1 MKGIQV
7 DGAPSKIIASRLDVK
22 SWVAQVPGVDAV
34 RPATCPC
41 CGRAGQPAG
50 APLGIIGHG
59 LRERQQRG
67 PLVAGGAPKL
77 VTVHARRY
85 ACTCGVIL
93 MVVPS
98 ETLRRRL
105 YTVSAVAWALSLFGV
120 EQATPAQVRQRTSP
134 LSIIGATAAAGW
146 ATLRRWVRAIRDL
159 RLLLKVRPSP
169 ADFTDRE
176 VAERAAMTAAALA
189 PPSLSMLEIS
199 ARAFAGATR
208 AV

>member
-7 DGAPSKIIASRLDVK
+7 DGAPSKIIVSRLDVK
-22 SWVAQVPGVDAV
+22 SWIAQVPDVDAV
-34 RPATCPC
+34 RPATCPS

-50 APLGIIGHG
+50 GLLGIIGHG

-77 VTVHARRY
+77 VTVHVRRY
-85 ACTCGVIL
+85 ACACGVIL
-93 MVVPS
+93 MVMPS

-105 YTVSAVAWALSLFGV
+105 YTVSAVAWALALFGV

-134 LSIIGATAAAGW
+134 LPIIGATAAAGW
-146 ATLRRWVRAIRDL
+146 VTLRRWVRAIREL

-169 ADFTDRE
+169 SDFTDRE

-189 PPSLSMLEIS
+189 PPSLAMLEIS